1 MGERNSRRKPLQALR
16 PHRIRVVP
24 AGKYEEAL
32 MTVGFV
38 EALIA
43 WIILASVVVGGVLFG
58 IGCLIMKLHDN
69 HWEI

>member
-16 PHRIRVVP
+16 PHRNRMVS
-24 AGKYEEAL
+24 AGRYEEAI
-32 MTVGFV
+32 MTISFV